1 MSETTLKKTNGFG
14 YTFEV
19 ETVKQDELKPG
30 SHVEVNWASPHL
42 TPILYSGKY
51 IKKLEVNWALPH
63 LTPIL
68 YSGKYIKKLKK
79 YHQIRIIDESWFY
92 STPFVQVPLD
102 VIFKVTTPRGI
113 KEEATA

>member
-30 SHVEVNWASPHL
+30 SHVEVNWAS
-42 TPILYSGKY
+42 
-51 IKKLEVNWALPH
+51 PH